1 MVEKKRCKE
10 NSLVCPYK
18 KAGFNKLTSYGGFFS
33 GNEMEKC
40 KVVIENLFFGENES
54 GKCKVDIE
62 IFFSGND

>member
-1 MVEKKRCKE
+1 MQWRNV
-10 NSLVCPYK
+10 
-18 KAGFNKLTSYGGFFS
+18 KLKLKNFFS